1 MHQKLYRPV
10 CVSGIILII
19 LSLTLVSPSQGFAE
33 EGYPEDYTPSTQ
45 AEGGRRKSLDR
56 VFAVT
61 AYMTDK
67 LDAAGGEK
75 SAECYRGCLVAP
87 WNEALACAEAND
99 SYNSSESCE
108 KNAAQKMAAC
118 DPKCSDSGS

>member
-1 MHQKLYRPV
+1 MRKKWYRTV
-10 CVSGIILII
+10 CVSSLALG
-19 LSLTLVSPSQGFAE
+19 LTLVSLPQGVAE
-33 EGYPEDYTPSTQ
+33 DGYPEDYTPSTQ

-67 LDAAGGEK
+67 LDSAGGEK
-75 SAECYRGCLVAP
+75 SPDCYRGCLTAP
-87 WNEALACAEAND
+87 LNEALACAEAND
-99 SYNSSESCE
+99 AYDSSEACE

-118 DPKCSDSGS
+118 DPKCSDTGS

>member
-1 MHQKLYRPV
+1 MHKKRYWLSFV
-10 CVSGIILII
+10 GGIVF
-19 LSLTLVSPSQGFAE
+19 SLALESVPQGFAE

-67 LDAAGGEK
+67 LMDAGGEK
-75 SAECYRGCLVAP
+75 SPECYRSCLTAP
-87 WNEALACAEAND
+87 WNEVLACAEAND
-99 SYNSSESCE
+99 TYATSESCE
-108 KNAAQKMAAC
+108 KEAAQKMAAC
-118 DPKCSDSGS
+118 DPKCSASDS